1 MFTGLV
7 QAIGTVAD
15 TTRTPGGVLRLSID
29 AAGWGH
35 RPGAGDSIAV
45 NGCCLTLVGPPSGE
59 NLLTFEAIPQ
69 TLSITTIGGLKRGDR
84 VNLEH
89 AATPTTLLGGH
100 LVQGHVDGVGTVE
113 RVEGTAGGDY
123 RVTVRVPAGVEAFML
138 AKGSVSIDGV
148 SLTLAEVT
156 LEGAQITV
164 ALIPTTL
171 ELTTL
176 RELVPGR
183 AVNIEADATTKSIV
197 TTVLRVM
204 ESRR

>member
-15 TTRTPGGVLRLSID
+15 ATRTPGGVLRLSID

-35 RPGAGDSIAV
+35 RPGAGDSVAV
-45 NGCCLTLVGPPSGE
+45 NGCCLTLVGPPTGE
-59 NLLTFEAIPQ
+59 NRLVFEAIPQ

-100 LVQGHVDGVGTVE
+100 LVQGHIDGVGTVE
-113 RVEGTAGGDY
+113 RVEEAAGGDY

-138 AKGSVSIDGV
+138 AKGSVCIDGV

-156 LEGAQITV
+156 REGAAITV

-171 ELTTL
+171 ESTTL

-197 TTVLRVM
+197 TTVLRIM
-204 ESRR
+204 EGRR